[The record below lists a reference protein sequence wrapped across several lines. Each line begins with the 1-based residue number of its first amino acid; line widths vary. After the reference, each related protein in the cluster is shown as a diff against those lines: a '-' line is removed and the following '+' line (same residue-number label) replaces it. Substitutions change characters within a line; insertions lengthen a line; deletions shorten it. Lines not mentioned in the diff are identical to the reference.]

1 MQVLNTGPV
10 QALRAAQKNKG
21 RHKGAV
27 LGLVFTA
34 SGWNSGC
41 SRSLAVNAG
50 SDWRRRKRAC
60 IKPLFAALHFALL
73 RYALGGT

>member
-27 LGLVFTA
+27 LGLVCNR
-34 SGWNSGC
+34 SGIC
-41 SRSLAVNAG
+41 RYCVIDPAG
-50 SDWRRRKRAC
+50 
-60 IKPLFAALHFALL
+60 IIHEAA
-73 RYALGGT
+73 

>member
-41 SRSLAVNAG
+41 S
-50 SDWRRRKRAC
+50 
-60 IKPLFAALHFALL
+60 
-73 RYALGGT
+73 